1 MFCALMY
8 QNLTSNFFVSAPIS
22 QHLSPS
28 GDREGKIKVN
38 KIRCLSLFSNI
49 TVFLKKHQHLD
60 HPLRLMTVR
69 NGKIGLRGEKN
80 SVWGLGKSAECVNKT
95 QVGLK

>member
-8 QNLTSNFFVSAPIS
+8 QNLISKIFVSAPIS

-38 KIRCLSLFSNI
+38 KIRCLSIFSDK
-49 TVFLKKHQHLD
+49 TVFLKSMQLIT
-60 HPLRLMTVR
+60 P
-69 NGKIGLRGEKN
+69 
-80 SVWGLGKSAECVNKT
+80 
-95 QVGLK
+95 

>member
-1 MFCALMY
+1 MY
-8 QNLTSNFFVSAPIS
+8 QNLISNFFVSAPIS

-49 TVFLKKHQHLD
+49 TFFLKSINTLITRYDWLLTK
-60 HPLRLMTVR
+60 
-69 NGKIGLRGEKN
+69 
-80 SVWGLGKSAECVNKT
+80 
-95 QVGLK
+95 LK